1 MYRHRR
7 NPFPAIP
14 ASHTPAKL
22 PDILH
27 HQQHPHRVPDFTST
41 LSSFRPIVIGAQYP
55 ALERGLTAD
64 TLAAQGFGTTPL
76 TVCTSHVVAG
86 HGTVTDVLEVPSD
99 TVSAQLEHI
108 FNTAQPNAAK
118 IGVMGSAASASI
130 IFDVLEAHLD
140 GPVVLDLTLSG
151 PSGEDIADPETLE
164 IISSRMAMADL
175 VSASLTDATLLA
187 NMEVPSLDDA
197 QVAAQ
202 RIGQRGASHVL
213 IRCGRLAT
221 HHYETDGEPPNYAVD
236 LFFDGDELAVFE
248 APFISGVAGLS
259 GRASGL
265 LMSTLHGLWSGRS
278 LLDSLRA
285 SKAIIAEALR
295 EASTT
300 DPPSPSSV
308 FFGALHDR
316 MLSDIAE

>member
-1 MYRHRR
+1 M
-7 NPFPAIP
+7 P
-14 ASHTPAKL
+14 
-22 PDILH
+22 
-27 HQQHPHRVPDFTST
+27 TST
-41 LSSFRPIVIGAQYP
+41 STSSTFRPIAIGAQYP

-64 TLAAQGFGTTPL
+64 TLAAQGLGTTPL

-130 IFDVLEAHLD
+130 IFDMLEAHLD
-140 GPVVLDLTLSG
+140 GPIVLDLTLSG
-151 PSGEDIADPETLE
+151 PSGEDIAEPETLE
-164 IISSRMAMADL
+164 IISSRMAVADL
-175 VSASLTDATLLA
+175 VTASLTDATLLA
-187 NMEVPSLDDA
+187 GMEIPSLDDA

-202 RIGQRGASHVL
+202 RVGQRGASHVL

-236 LFFDGDELAVFE
+236 LFYDGDELAVFE
-248 APFISGVAGLS
+248 APFIDGVAGLS

-265 LMSTLHGLWSGRS
+265 LISTLHSLWSGRT

-285 SKAIIAEALR
+285 SKAVITEALR

-300 DPPSPSSV
+300 DLPSPSST
-308 FFGALHDR
+308 FFGALRHR